1 MAQKKKNKRRRRQ
14 FQQKVILSVLL
25 VIIIGL
31 IGVLGYQMQKNEK
44 RRMETQV
51 HPLRFRHPLLLGTV
65 QSRYRIPARRR
76 RLHRRLSRYSRFRQ
90 MV

>member
-44 RRMETQV
+44 KQTVVFPNNPCIPSILFGFVILSCWGQ
-51 HPLRFRHPLLLGTV
+51 FRADIGFQPGGGDYTD
-65 QSRYRIPARRR
+65 A
-76 RLHRRLSRYSRFRQ
+76 
-90 MV
+90 

>member
-44 RRMETQV
+44 KTDGWKRKCILFGFV
-51 HPLRFRHPLLLGTV
+51 
-65 QSRYRIPARRR
+65 I
-76 RLHRRLSRYSRFRQ
+76 LSCWGQFSADIGFQPGGGDYTDA
-90 MV
+90 